1 MVSALAKDKKLNR
14 ASIEMSVRRNFGGD
28 FGDFHPA
35 KVFLKEIKFIPDD
48 SEGSYHHNE
57 KELLEE
63 ALRPRKKKEK
73 KEQDNRYL
81 LLATKNNAALRI
93 LQLGSVLNCGKFE
106 ILFGSSFSGDLEYT
120 QICHNI
126 NRIKIYMETGQQV
139 VLVNLES
146 LYESLYDALNQSYSW
161 MGGNRYVDLGLGT
174 HRVKC
179 RVHQDFRLI
188 LVAEQ
193 EDVMKR
199 FPIPLINRL
208 EKHFLGMETILDRKY
223 SETVDKLRVWV
234 RAFCQINLPRF
245 KQAQFRQY
253 TPRDVFIGFHDDV
266 FASLLMQYGNDLE
279 DLEDIEENCKARLL
293 ESATPASIMRLPKT
307 ELSDEF
313 EDYFAQYFQTQSHDS
328 LAAYIQSLPADR
340 SNFVEVTTHSKL
352 LTLSAKIDLAT
363 TLGISPNR
371 ITLLAIQQLKSEEEF
386 RKQVIEFFKKG
397 AILNGKTL
405 IIQINGSEDGS
416 RNLIES
422 AR

>member
-1 MVSALAKDKKLNR
+1 MVSALARDEKLNR

-35 KVFLKEIKFIPDD
+35 KVFLKEIKCIPDD

-188 LVAEQ
+188 LVAED

-208 EKHFLGMETILDRKY
+208 EKHYLGMETILDRKY
-223 SETVDKLRVWV
+223 SESLLRLRSWV
-234 RAFCQINLPRF
+234 KSFCEIDGLEF
-245 KQAQFRQY
+245 KRAQFKQY
-253 TPRDVFIGFHDDV
+253 TPRDVFIGYHEDV
-266 FASLLMQYGNDLE
+266 FASLLLQFGNDLD
-279 DLEDIEENCKARLL
+279 DLEDIERKCKARLL
-293 ESATPASIMRLPKT
+293 ESATPASVMRLPNT
-307 ELSDEF
+307 SLSQEF
-313 EDYFAQYFQTQSHDS
+313 EEYFAQYFQDQSHDS
-328 LAAYIQSLPADR
+328 LASYILSLPSDE
-340 SNFVEVTTHSKL
+340 SHFVEVTTHSKL
-352 LTLSAKIDLAT
+352 LTQSAKNELAT
-363 TLGISPNR
+363 VLNVFR
-371 ITLLAIQQLKSEEEF
+371 DQITLLGIQQFKYEEEF
-386 RKQVIEFFKKG
+386 RKQIIQFFMKD
-397 AILNGKTL
+397 ATLNRKTL
-405 IIQINGSEDGS
+405 IIQIDGSDVSS

>member
-1 MVSALAKDKKLNR
+1 MISSEARGRSEKKLDLNW
-14 ASIEMSVRRNFGGD
+14 AIIETCVRRNFGGY

-35 KVFLKEIKFIPDD
+35 TVFLSKVKSIQQKSQDN
-48 SEGSYHHNE
+48 YHLSQ
-57 KELLEE
+57 KELLEKALE
-63 ALRPRKKKEK
+63 AKN
-73 KEQDNRYL
+73 NRYL
-81 LLATKNNAALRI
+81 LILTKNNAALKI

-126 NRIKIYMETGQQV
+126 NRIKIYMETGKQV

-363 TLGISPNR
+363 TLGISPDR

-386 RKQVIEFFKKG
+386 RKQVDEFFKKG
-397 AILNGKTL
+397 AVLNGKTL

>member
-1 MVSALAKDKKLNR
+1 MISSEARGRSEKKLDLNW
-14 ASIEMSVRRNFGGD
+14 AIIETCVRRNFGGY

-35 KVFLKEIKFIPDD
+35 TVFLSKVKSIQQKSQDN
-48 SEGSYHHNE
+48 YHLSQ
-57 KELLEE
+57 KELLEKALE
-63 ALRPRKKKEK
+63 AKN
-73 KEQDNRYL
+73 NRYL
-81 LLATKNNAALRI
+81 LILTKNNAALKI

-126 NRIKIYMETGQQV
+126 NRIKIYMETGKQV

-363 TLGISPNR
+363 TLGISPDR

-397 AILNGKTL
+397 AVLNGKTL

>member
-1 MVSALAKDKKLNR
+1 MISSEARGRSEKKLDLNW
-14 ASIEMSVRRNFGGD
+14 AIIETCVRRNFGGY

-35 KVFLKEIKFIPDD
+35 TVFLSKVKSIQQKSQDN
-48 SEGSYHHNE
+48 YHLSQ
-57 KELLEE
+57 KELLEKALE
-63 ALRPRKKKEK
+63 AKN
-73 KEQDNRYL
+73 NRYL
-81 LLATKNNAALRI
+81 LILTKNNAALKI

-126 NRIKIYMETGQQV
+126 NRIKIYMETGKQV

-363 TLGISPNR
+363 TLGISPDR

>member
-1 MVSALAKDKKLNR
+1 MISSEARGRSEKKLDLNW
-14 ASIEMSVRRNFGGD
+14 AIIETCVRRNFGGY

-35 KVFLKEIKFIPDD
+35 TVFLSKVKSIQQKSQDN
-48 SEGSYHHNE
+48 YHLSQ
-57 KELLEE
+57 KELLEKALE
-63 ALRPRKKKEK
+63 AKN
-73 KEQDNRYL
+73 NRYL
-81 LLATKNNAALRI
+81 LILTKNNAALKI

-126 NRIKIYMETGQQV
+126 NRIKIYMETGKQV

-397 AILNGKTL
+397 AVLNGKTL